1 MLETI
6 SLEIVLLEIK
16 EEVERLLT
24 SECLKEEIDHNL
36 EAMQIGN
43 LSNQERIVL
52 KQGLTPFKTEALN
65 VTIVANMAICR
76 GIAGLSL
83 ELDMLIIQKI
93 GKGATRERLPP
104 SSKLSR

>member
-52 KQGLTPFKTEALN
+52 KQGLITFQN
-65 VTIVANMAICR
+65 R
-76 GIAGLSL
+76 GIECYNCGKYGHLQRNCRAKPRAGYANYS
-83 ELDMLIIQKI
+83 KNW
-93 GKGATRERLPP
+93 KG
-104 SSKLSR
+104 SN